1 MHWFLGQW
9 QWWLII
15 CIDYF
20 TWPIHFVPS
29 SSFQNKAFTLLAG
42 SDKHGDSFVQ
52 LQAQGLLIFVH
63 GTLHTSCYGRNVRS
77 VARLTSD
84 YEVKLI
90 QLSLK
95 YVTILFILNYYFK
108 INIILLSFKD
118 YFCKDP
124 KPVLRYFTHP
134 QGPIVCA
141 ENWLMGIMTIYLLIK
156 KEEKCTDVKF
166 VVSSGIE
173 PGMTRTTQAR

>member
-63 GTLHTSCYGRNVRS
+63 GTLHKSCYGRNDRS
-77 VARLTSD
+77 VAQLTSD

-90 QLSLK
+90 QSSLK
-95 YVTILFILNYYFK
+95 YETILFPINYYFK

-118 YFCKDP
+118 YFCKGP
-124 KPVLRYFTHP
+124 KTILGYFTRS
-134 QGPIVCA
+134 QGPIVFA
-141 ENWLMGIMTIYLLIK
+141 EHWITVIMTIYLLIK
-156 KEEKCTDVKF
+156 NEEKCTDIKF
-166 VVSSGIE
+166 LVSSGIE
-173 PGMTRTTQAR
+173 PATMGTTQAR